1 VIAATRVDNPKKLSE
16 YIGHSDIRTT
26 YNVYGHL
33 MPGSEAED
41 AAQLD
46 AFLNASTMP

>member
-33 MPGSEAED
+33 MPGSG
-41 AAQLD
+41 
-46 AFLNASTMP
+46 STRAHTRGGKRML